1 MSWVWFA
8 IVGYLCGSIPFG
20 LLLTRMAGL
29 GDVREIGSGNIG
41 ATNVLRTGNKKI
53 AALTLLCDAL
63 KGLLPV
69 LAATYVDTPHAATA
83 AGFGALAGHI
93 FPVWLKFKGGKGVAT
108 GLGVLFGWN
117 WMLGLVFCAVWLLIF
132 LLKKISSL
140 SALTASTLTVA
151 ATFGLAAWRGES
163 GMPALFLPVMV
174 LAVVVFVTHRAN
186 IRRLLKGEEPK
197 SSFSKSA

>member
-29 GDVREIGSGNIG
+29 GDVREIGSGSIG

-53 AALTLLCDAL
+53 AALTVLCDML

-69 LAATYVDTPHAATA
+69 LAATYVDTPNAATA
-83 AGFGALAGHI
+83 AGFGALVGHI
-93 FPVWLKFKGGKGVAT
+93 LPVWLKFRGGKGVAT
-108 GLGVLFGWN
+108 GIGVLFGWN
-117 WMLGLVFCAVWLLIF
+117 WMLGLIFCAVWLLMF

-140 SALTASTLTVA
+140 SALTAFALTVA

-163 GMPALFLPVMV
+163 GIPALFLPV
-174 LAVVVFVTHRAN
+174 LAIAVVVFIAHRAN
-186 IRRLLKGEEPK
+186 IQRLLKDEEPK

>member
-29 GDVREIGSGNIG
+29 GDVRDIGSGNIG

-69 LAATYVDTPHAATA
+69 LAATYVDTPYAATA

-93 FPVWLKFKGGKGVAT
+93 FPIWLTFKGGKGVAT
-108 GLGVLFGWN
+108 GIGVLFGWN
-117 WMLGLVFCAVWLLIF
+117 WMLGLVFCAVWLLMF

-140 SALTASTLTVA
+140 SALTAFAFTVA
-151 ATFGLAAWRGES
+151 ATFGLTAWRGES
-163 GMPALFLPVMV
+163 GIPALFLPV
-174 LAVVVFVTHRAN
+174 LTITVVVFIMHRAN
-186 IRRLLKGEEPK
+186 IQRLLKGEEPK
-197 SSFSKSA
+197 SSFSKTA